1 MQKNSSD
8 NEKEVLV
15 DPLHLEVSG
24 KSNSVFDDPE
34 WQKVFGVDHNM
45 FLPVKTK
52 CRPKNTTSN
61 WHWRKYLSDHMP
73 LQDWELEDLNMS
85 DEEAIEE
92 IVKWDR

>member
-45 FLPVKTK
+45 FLPVKQNVGQKIQQATGIGGNIYQII
-52 CRPKNTTSN
+52 CHSRIGN
-61 WHWRKYLSDHMP
+61 
-73 LQDWELEDLNMS
+73 
-85 DEEAIEE
+85 
-92 IVKWDR
+92 